1 MQHLFVLGVN
11 HKTASLSLR
20 ERVAFGPERIDEALS
35 ALTSVPGVKE
45 GVILSTCN
53 RTELYCALE
62 PGASEDV
69 SSWLAKFQHLT
80 EDELQPSLYHFQD
93 AEAVKHL
100 MRVSAGLDSLVLGEP
115 QILGQVKQ
123 ALDTASKKGAV
134 KGLLNRLFQ
143 RTFSVA
149 KRVRTET
156 EIGAYGVSVA
166 YVAVS
171 LARQIFGDL
180 SQVKVLLVGAGETIE
195 LAGQHLHGQS
205 VKQMTVA
212 NRTLMRAQAIA
223 GAWQAN
229 VITLNEI
236 PDVLPDV
243 DLVISSTASP
253 LPILGKG
260 MVERALRQRKY
271 KPMLLIDIA
280 VPRDIEEE
288 VGELS
293 DAYLYT
299 VDDLQNIVAENQRH
313 REQAARQ
320 AEQIVLEERE
330 QFMGW
335 FKGLSAQGLVRTY
348 RQKSDEIRQEQL
360 SLILK
365 QLEQGGDPAQL
376 MAQLS
381 EQLTNKLIHTPTEAL
396 RRAGE
401 KDDKAA
407 LLLLT
412 QALGLENNNEPDA

>member
-53 RTELYCALE
+53 RTELYCALD
-62 PGASEDV
+62 PGCSESV
-69 SSWLAKFQHLT
+69 SSWLSQFQHLP
-80 EDELQPSLYHFQD
+80 EEELQPSLYHFQD

-123 ALDTASKKGAV
+123 ALDKATKQGSV

-180 SQVKVLLVGAGETIE
+180 SQVNVLLIGAGETIE

-212 NRTLMRAQAIA
+212 NRTIMRAQAIA
-223 GAWQAN
+223 GEWQAN

-299 VDDLQNIVAENQRH
+299 VDDLQNIVEENQRH
-313 REQAARQ
+313 REQAARH

-335 FKGLSAQGLVRTY
+335 FKGLSAQSLVRTY
-348 RQKSDEIRQEQL
+348 RQKADEIRQEQL
-360 SLILK
+360 ALILK
-365 QLEQGGDPAQL
+365 QLEQGGDPVRL
-376 MAQLS
+376 MSQLS
-381 EQLTNKLIHTPTEAL
+381 EQLTNKLIHSPTEAL
-396 RRAGE
+396 RHAGE
-401 KDDKAA
+401 KDDKEG
-407 LLLLT
+407 LMLLT
-412 QALGLENNNEPDA
+412 QALGLENNN

>member
-45 GVILSTCN
+45 SVILSTCN
-53 RTELYCALE
+53 RTELYCAVE
-62 PGASEDV
+62 PGCSESV
-69 SSWLAKFQHLT
+69 SSWLSQFQHLSD
-80 EDELQPSLYHFQD
+80 DELQPSLYHFQD

-123 ALDTASKKGAV
+123 ALDKATKQGSV

-180 SQVKVLLVGAGETIE
+180 SQVNVLLIGAGETIE

-212 NRTLMRAQAIA
+212 NRTILRAQAIA
-223 GAWQAN
+223 TEWQAN

-299 VDDLQNIVAENQRH
+299 VDDLQNIVEENQRH

-335 FKGLSAQGLVRTY
+335 FKGLSAQSLVRNY
-348 RQKSDEIRQEQL
+348 RQKADEIRQEQL
-360 SLILK
+360 ALILK
-365 QLEQGGDPAQL
+365 QLEQGGDPARL
-376 MAQLS
+376 ITQLS
-381 EQLTNKLIHTPTEAL
+381 EQLTNKLIHSPTEAL
-396 RRAGE
+396 RHAGE
-401 KDDKAA
+401 KDDKEG
-407 LLLLT
+407 LMLLT
-412 QALGLENNNEPDA
+412 QALGLENNN

>member
-1 MQHLFVLGVN
+1 MHHLFVLGVN

-20 ERVAFGPERIDEALS
+20 ERVAFGPERIDDALA

-53 RTELYCALE
+53 RTELYCAVDS
-62 PGASEDV
+62 GASEAV
-69 SSWLAKFQHLT
+69 ALWLSRFQHLT
-80 EDELQPSLYHFQD
+80 EDELQPALYQLQD
-93 AEAVKHL
+93 GEAVRHL
-100 MRVSAGLDSLVLGEP
+100 MRVAAGLDSLVLGEP

-123 ALDTASKKGAV
+123 ALDTASKQGSV

-166 YVAVS
+166 YVAVT

-180 SQVKVLLVGAGETIE
+180 SQVNVLLIGAGETIE
-195 LAGQHLHGQS
+195 LVGQHLHGQS
-205 VKQMTVA
+205 VAQMTVA
-212 NRTLMRAQAIA
+212 NRTLLRAQAIA
-223 GAWQAN
+223 GAWQAD

-236 PDVLPDV
+236 PQVLPDV

-260 MVERALRQRKY
+260 MVERALKQRRN

-299 VDDLQNIVAENQRH
+299 VDDLQTIVAENQRH

-320 AEQIVLEERE
+320 AEQIVQDERE
-330 QFMGW
+330 QFMNW
-335 FKGLSAQGLVRTY
+335 FRSLSSQTQVRVY
-348 RQKSDEIRQEQL
+348 RQQADTIRQEQL
-360 SLILK
+360 ALALRKI
-365 QLEQGGDPAQL
+365 EQGEDAAAVL
-376 MAQLS
+376 TELS
-381 EQLTNKLIHTPTEAL
+381 ERLTNKLIHTPTEAL
-396 RRAGE
+396 RQAGE
-401 KDDKAA
+401 SDDKTA
-407 LLLLT
+407 LLLLS
-412 QALGLENNNEPDA
+412 QALRLDEKN

>member
-45 GVILSTCN
+45 SVILSTCN
-53 RTELYCALE
+53 RTELYCAVE
-62 PGASEDV
+62 PGCSESV
-69 SSWLAKFQHLT
+69 SSWLSQFQHLSD
-80 EDELQPSLYHFQD
+80 DELQPSLYHFQD

-123 ALDTASKKGAV
+123 ALDKATKQGSV

-180 SQVKVLLVGAGETIE
+180 SQVNVLLIGAGETIE

-212 NRTLMRAQAIA
+212 NRTILRAQAIA
-223 GAWQAN
+223 TEWQAN

-299 VDDLQNIVAENQRH
+299 VDDLQNIVEENQRH

-335 FKGLSAQGLVRTY
+335 FKGLSAQSLVRNY
-348 RQKSDEIRQEQL
+348 RQKADEIRQEQL
-360 SLILK
+360 ALILK
-365 QLEQGGDPAQL
+365 QLEQGGDPARL
-376 MAQLS
+376 MTQLS
-381 EQLTNKLIHTPTEAL
+381 EQLTNKLIHSPTEAL
-396 RRAGE
+396 RHAGE
-401 KDDKAA
+401 KDDKEG
-407 LLLLT
+407 LMLLT
-412 QALGLENNNEPDA
+412 QALGLENNN